1 MKYGYARVSTGEQF
15 LETQIKQLKQAG
27 IEEKNI
33 YSEKITGT
41 GKIDKRTEFNKLLNQ
56 LKKDDEIVVCKLDRL
71 GRDMYEILSLL
82 KQLEKKGIALSSI
95 EQGISTKGTMGKL
108 VIQILAAVAEAE
120 RERILER
127 TADGR
132 TEAMLKGIKFG
143 RKRKLNYE
151 AIKQEKERGL
161 RNTEIA
167 KKFNISLSHLNYILK
182 I

>member
-15 LETQIKQLKQAG
+15 LDTQIKQLKQAG

-33 YSEKITGT
+33 YAEKITGT

-95 EQGISTKGTMGKL
+95 EQGISTMGKL

-167 KKFNISLSHLNYILK
+167 KKFNISLSHLNYILN